1 MPKENNVPLRIHFI
15 QIICIIMFFVPML
28 VKKKILLK
36 KKRKTF
42 FYANICSI
50 LFFVVYEHLKIKI
63 SLKEDY
69 ILNKMIL

>member
-36 KKRKTF
+36 RKEKPF
-42 FYANICSI
+42 FMQIFVEFFLLNI
-50 LFFVVYEHLKIKI
+50 
-63 SLKEDY
+63 
-69 ILNKMIL
+69 